1 MLWYWTKIKEESLS
15 LWININIP
23 KKCLEMLNTKQFS
36 EISVDRKKRQTQR
49 SKELYKKSK
58 ASLKSRNTF
67 IYAVQVLALENFMVL
82 LWYKNWKLNDKV
94 DQLPIKLTVFS
105 SGTATYNLAR
115 LLTKLLS
122 PLSNSKYTID
132 STKHFMEN
140 IKQETIPDRYK
151 MAFFYVNWLFTNVP
165 LETNIDII
173 LERIYDRKKINTQI
187 NTLITIAFTKTFSL
201 KASCD
206 VIYYYHHYC
215 YYYHKYYYY
224 HCPCWWGLRIHWP
237 LLQCFV
243 RGEYSFRESIQVPL
257 SILKRFWIDFLLI
270 FTMATT

>member
-1 MLWYWTKIKEESLS
+1 MDKHKYT
-15 LWININIP
+15 

-115 LLTKLLS
+115 LLTNLLS